1 MRSSKAHFRSTKLC
15 AAAGFG
21 SRSLRLCVMY
31 IQQNNLGLDRTF
43 PSPNFVE
50 PQTSNFGKNQVLLSG
65 CHPCGSSSTGADQ
78 LLANSLV
85 HREGF
90 GWALPAWERG
100 VHSPCGCSAITQH
113 GRGRL
118 DSTTVLY
125 TLHWPQSTWCL
136 HRVSARGS
144 TPCCMQVRS
153 CTASMC
159 PMGKAFIFFFFFFP
173 VFLAYF
179 IDLEINLQT
188 LSRSQLFLLRCGAYR
203 SSIR

>member
-1 MRSSKAHFRSTKLC
+1 MPALVGVTVPPSCCCPPAPLSVQRGRGAPVRSSKAHFRSTKLC

-65 CHPCGSSSTGADQ
+65 CHPCGLSSTGADQ

-100 VHSPCGCSAITQH
+100 SAQSLWLLCHHPAWEGTFGQHHCIILSALASKHVVSAPCQ
-113 GRGRL
+113 RPRL
-118 DSTTVLY
+118 DSL
-125 TLHWPQSTWCL
+125 LHASKELHCQHVSHGQSFHFL
-136 HRVSARGS
+136 L
-144 TPCCMQVRS
+144 
-153 CTASMC
+153 
-159 PMGKAFIFFFFFFP
+159 FFF
-173 VFLAYF
+173 
-179 IDLEINLQT
+179 
-188 LSRSQLFLLRCGAYR
+188 LF
-203 SSIR
+203 S